1 MKTDDNAKL
10 FFSLAFEFL
19 EVFLPKQA
27 GRSKHT
33 IKSYR
38 DALSLFRRYLF
49 EVLDVPIEKFAF
61 QQCTRECVLGFL
73 DFLSANGNAP
83 TTRNQRLA
91 AIKSY
96 AKYCAERDVS
106 LQSIALQINRIPQ
119 KKAPEPERFVLA
131 GEAIYAILTQPP
143 ETRMGLRDRTLLVL
157 MYDSAA
163 RLDEILSLTVGN
175 LSLEGDNPH
184 IRIIGKGSKERVISI
199 TDLSVQHLN
208 VYLNN
213 YSKDDPQTEFLFYT
227 VIKGKAAKMSES
239 NAERILRQ
247 YAAKAKETYPKIP
260 DRVYPHMLRRARA
273 THLYQDGVD
282 ISLVSRILGHANLE
296 TTQIYAIPSLNMI
309 RKAMES
315 VTPPNTKD
323 ETPEWTGC
331 LQDNI
336 AKLYGLR

>member
-1 MKTDDNAKL
+1 MKTDENAKL
-10 FFSLAFEFL
+10 FFLPAFEFL
-19 EVFLPKQA
+19 EVFLPKQV

-38 DALSLFRRYLF
+38 DALSVFRRYLF
-49 EVLDVPIEKFAF
+49 EVLDIPIEKFTF
-61 QQCTRECVLGFL
+61 RQCTRECVLGFL
-73 DFLSANGNAP
+73 DFLSASGNAP
-83 TTRNQRLA
+83 ATRNQRLT

-96 AKYCAERDVS
+96 VKYCAERDIS
-106 LQSIALQINRIPQ
+106 LQSIALQINCIPQ
-119 KKAPEPERFVLA
+119 KKVPEPERFVLA

-163 RLDEILSLTVGN
+163 RLDEILSLTVDN

-184 IRIIGKGSKERVISI
+184 IRIVGKGSKERVVPI

-213 YSKDDPQTEFLFYT
+213 YNKGDFKTEFLFYT
-227 VIKGKAAKMSES
+227 VIKGKAVKMSGS

-247 YAAKAKETYPKIP
+247 YAAKAKETCPKIP
-260 DRVYPHMLRRARA
+260 NRVYPHMLRRARA

-309 RKAMES
+309 RKAMDS
-315 VTPPNTKD
+315 AILPNTKD
-323 ETPEWTGC
+323 DTPEWTGC